1 MGHASLMRPVRPLPT
16 MPFAHLPLRFGPND
30 AAAMIA
36 AKVAR
41 GHGTSLTGIV
51 RDASFAKNEM
61 RRTC

>member
-1 MGHASLMRPVRPLPT
+1 

-30 AAAMIA
+30 AAAIIA
-36 AKVAR
+36 AQVAR

-61 RRTC
+61 RRTP